1 MTRKA
6 ILRLIFMGL
15 MTIPL
20 ILLANRDHTK
30 KATAPFSDNDGE
42 YNLIIDGYDW
52 GPAVSKIILFMK
64 EPTTEVKA
72 ENFSVMAKRSY
83 DGVEMNPEEA
93 SGGRKVVYAYVS
105 DEKGNRVE
113 QGNHITLVMFV
124 GPDDVLGSPI
134 KYIRVN
140 NRGSNKWIDYE
151 LTITDSTTKRVWN
164 SESKRFLPLID
175 KFNLTGTYSHNE
187 VSLSFASFE
196 PENDDQKLPLII
208 WLHGGG
214 EGGNDPSIPLIANRA
229 ANYASKDIQR
239 IFKGAYVLA
248 PQSPTFWMQSSSGAY
263 TRGKE
268 NDIYNEALL
277 ALIKKYVADH
287 PDIDPNRI
295 YVGGCSNGGY
305 MALKLILLNPDY
317 FAAGY
322 ISALA
327 YQNQYITN
335 EQVEKIKDVP
345 IWFVHAKDDGTT
357 VPEKTVVPLYKRL
370 INAGANNVHF
380 SFYDHVTDITGF
392 FGGDDYYYNGHWSW
406 IYSHA
411 NHANFDFDGS
421 PVLLNNRP
429 VAIMEWL
436 AEQRNEP

>member
-1 MTRKA
+1 MNSKA
-6 ILRLIFMGL
+6 IFRLIFIGL
-15 MTIPL
+15 MTISL
-20 ILLANRDHTK
+20 NLLANSAYTK
-30 KATAPFSDNDGE
+30 SSVAPHSNDNGE
-42 YNLIIDGYDW
+42 YNLIIEGYDW
-52 GPAVSKIILFMK
+52 GPAVSKIILSME
-64 EPTTEVKA
+64 EPAIDVKA
-72 ENFSVMAKRSY
+72 ENFTVTAKRSY
-83 DGVEMNPEEA
+83 EGVEMNPGEA
-93 SGGRKVVYAYVS
+93 SGSRKVIYSYVS
-105 DEKGNRVE
+105 DEKGNRLE
-113 QGNHITLVMFV
+113 QGNHVTLVLFV
-124 GPDDVLGSPI
+124 GPEEILGSPI
-134 KYIRVN
+134 KYIRAN
-140 NRGSNKWIDYE
+140 NRGSNKWINYE
-151 LTITDSTTKRVWN
+151 LTITDTTSKKVWN

-175 KFNLTGTYSHNE
+175 KFDLTGAYSHNE
-187 VSLSFASFE
+187 LTLPFASFE
-196 PENDDQKLPLII
+196 PESTNQTLPLII

-214 EGGNDPSIPLIANRA
+214 EGGNDPSIPLIANKA
-229 ANYASKDIQR
+229 ANYASDEIQR

-327 YQNQYITN
+327 YQNEYITN
-335 EQVEKIKDVP
+335 AQVEKIKDVP
-345 IWFVHAKDDGTT
+345 IWFVHSKDDGTT

-370 INAGANNVHF
+370 ISAGANNVHF

-392 FGGDDYYYNGHWSW
+392 FGGDNYHYTGHWSW

-411 NHANFDFDGS
+411 NHAKLDFDGN
-421 PVLLNNRP
+421 PVMLNNRP
-429 VAIMEWL
+429 VTIMEWL
-436 AEQRNEP
+436 AEQSK

>member
-1 MTRKA
+1 MNNKA
-6 ILRLIFMGL
+6 IFRLIFIGL
-15 MTIPL
+15 MTISL
-20 ILLANRDHTK
+20 NLLANSTHIK
-30 KATAPFSDNDGE
+30 KETAPDSSNDGE
-42 YNLIIDGYDW
+42 YNLIIEGYDW
-52 GPAVSKIILFMK
+52 GPAVSKIIFSMK

-72 ENFSVMAKRSY
+72 ENFTVTAKRSY
-83 DGVEMNPEEA
+83 EGVEMSPEEA
-93 SGGRKVVYAYVS
+93 SGARKVVYAYTS
-105 DEKGNRVE
+105 DEKGNKVE
-113 QGNHITLVMFV
+113 QGNHITLVLFV
-124 GPDDVLGSPI
+124 GPEDVLGSPI

-140 NRGSNKWIDYE
+140 NRGSNKWINYE
-151 LTITDSTTKRVWN
+151 LTITDTTSNKVWN

-175 KFNLTGTYSHNE
+175 KFNLTGIYSHNE
-187 VSLSFASFE
+187 VSLPFASFE
-196 PENDDQKLPLII
+196 PENNDQKLPLII

-229 ANYASKDIQR
+229 ANYASDEIQG

-277 ALIKKYVADH
+277 ALIKNYVTDH
-287 PDIDPNRI
+287 PDIDPDRI

-305 MALKLILLNPDY
+305 MALKLIFLNPDY

-327 YQNQYITN
+327 YQNEFITN
-335 EQVEKIKDVP
+335 EQVDKIKDVP
-345 IWFVHAKDDGTT
+345 IWFVHSKDDGTT
-357 VPEKTVVPLYKRL
+357 LPEKTVVPLYNRL

-392 FGGDDYYYNGHWSW
+392 FGGDNYYYNGHWSW

-421 PVLLNNRP
+421 PVLFNNRP
-429 VAIMEWL
+429 VTIMEWL
-436 AEQRNEP
+436 AEQRN

>member
-1 MTRKA
+1 MNNKA
-6 ILRLIFMGL
+6 IFRLIFIGL
-15 MTIPL
+15 MTISL
-20 ILLANRDHTK
+20 NLLANSTHIK
-30 KATAPFSDNDGE
+30 KETAPDSSNDGE
-42 YNLIIDGYDW
+42 YNLIIEGYDW
-52 GPAVSKIILFMK
+52 GPAVSKIIFSMK

-72 ENFSVMAKRSY
+72 ENFTVTAKRSY
-83 DGVEMNPEEA
+83 EGVEMSPEEA
-93 SGGRKVVYAYVS
+93 SGARKVVYAYTS
-105 DEKGNRVE
+105 DEKGNKVE
-113 QGNHITLVMFV
+113 QGNHITLVLFV
-124 GPDDVLGSPI
+124 GPEDVLGSPI

-140 NRGSNKWIDYE
+140 NRGSNKWINYE
-151 LTITDSTTKRVWN
+151 LTITDTTSNKVWN

-187 VSLSFASFE
+187 VSLPFASFE
-196 PENDDQKLPLII
+196 PENNDQKLPLII

-229 ANYASKDIQR
+229 ANYASDEIQG

-277 ALIKKYVADH
+277 ALIKNYVTDH
-287 PDIDPNRI
+287 PDIDPDRI

-305 MALKLILLNPDY
+305 MALKLIFLNPDY

-327 YQNQYITN
+327 YQNEFITN
-335 EQVEKIKDVP
+335 EQVDKIKDVP
-345 IWFVHAKDDGTT
+345 IWFVHSKDDGTT
-357 VPEKTVVPLYKRL
+357 LPEKTVVPLYNRL

-392 FGGDDYYYNGHWSW
+392 FGGDNYYYNGHWSW

-421 PVLLNNRP
+421 PVLFNNRP
-429 VAIMEWL
+429 VTIMEWL
-436 AEQRNEP
+436 AEQRN

>member
-6 ILRLIFMGL
+6 ILRLIFLGL

-30 KATAPFSDNDGE
+30 KAAAPFSDNDGE
-42 YNLIIDGYDW
+42 YNLIIEGYDW
-52 GPAVSKIILFMK
+52 GPSVSRIILFMK

-72 ENFSVMAKRSY
+72 ENFMVTAKRSY
-83 DGVEMNPEEA
+83 EGVEMSPEEA
-93 SGGRKVVYAYVS
+93 SGARKVIYAYTS
-105 DEKGNRVE
+105 DEKGNKVE
-113 QGNHITLVMFV
+113 QGKHITLVLFV
-124 GPDDVLGSPI
+124 GPEDVLGSPI

-140 NRGSNKWIDYE
+140 NRGSNKWINYE
-151 LTITDSTTKRVWN
+151 LTITDTTSNKIWN

-175 KFNLTGTYSHNE
+175 KFNLSGTYAHSE
-187 VSLSFASFE
+187 VSLPFASFE
-196 PENDDQKLPLII
+196 PESTNRKLPLII

-229 ANYASKDIQR
+229 ANYASDDIQG

-327 YQNQYITN
+327 YQNEYITN
-335 EQVEKIKDVP
+335 KQVEKIKDVP
-345 IWFVHAKDDGTT
+345 IWFIHAKDDGTT
-357 VPEKTVVPLYKRL
+357 VPEKTVVPLYNRL

-392 FGGDDYYYNGHWSW
+392 FGGDNYYYNGHWSW

-421 PVLLNNRP
+421 PVLFNNRP
-429 VAIMEWL
+429 VTIMEWL
-436 AEQRNEP
+436 AEQRN